1 MMPSIIPRRIREIEG
16 YHKISFWKLQLIT
29 SQTRKKKK
37 RYPGKR
43 RTEDPKNDEPNIFTP
58 GDKIKMTEVKD

>member
-29 SQTRKKKK
+29 FQTRKKRKDTQEQVEQ
-37 RYPGKR
+37 
-43 RTEDPKNDEPNIFTP
+43 RTPKNDEPNILTP
-58 GDKIKMTEVKD
+58 GHKIKMAEVKD